1 MGVDTRGAGDEEAG
15 EVLADAVIELMKK
28 TGMPNGLSA
37 VGYTEQDVDHLV
49 EGTLPQHRVTKL
61 CPRPFGPEELRRI
74 FLDSL
79 TLW

>member
-1 MGVDTRGAGDEEAG
+1 
-15 EVLADAVIELMKK
+15 MKK

-37 VGYTEQDVDHLV
+37 VGYTEAEVDELV
-49 EGTLPQHRVTKL
+49 QGTLPQQRLTNL
-61 CPRPFGPEELRRI
+61 SPRPFTPRDLRQI